1 MPNCGVEICQENE
14 RLGRKCK
21 VPKLARNG
29 KRAIQTLREQGFQV
43 NGARLFNSLPK
54 ELRNMKGNQDDFK
67 EELDKFLCTIP
78 DQPKMNHL
86 VPEAICQTTARQS
99 NSLLAWTQLP
109 TIGPSHL

>member
-1 MPNCGVEICQENE
+1 MERYRVLYVWKILEGVVPNCGVEICQENE

-54 ELRNMKGNQDDFK
+54 ELRNMKGNQEDFK

-78 DQPKMNHL
+78 HQPRMGLL
-86 VPEAICQTTARQS
+86 VPGAICQTTV
-99 NSLLAWTQLP
+99 
-109 TIGPSHL
+109 I